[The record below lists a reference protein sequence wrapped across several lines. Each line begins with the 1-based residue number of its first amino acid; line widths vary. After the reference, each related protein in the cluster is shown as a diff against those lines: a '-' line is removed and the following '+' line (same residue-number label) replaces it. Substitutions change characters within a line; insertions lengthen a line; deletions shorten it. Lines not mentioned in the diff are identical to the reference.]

1 MWLNSRSKD
10 IHRGIQRGT
19 SGLEK
24 FKIFW
29 PQIYPGKMKNFTMVY
44 PVSNATLKEETT
56 IPWTYNESTPYVYS
70 EEEERLQRI
79 AFHLRV
85 FSLVVYSLA
94 FLLGTTGNGLVIY
107 FTAFVMKRTVNVVW
121 FLNLAIADFIFTF
134 FLPLSITYA
143 SLDYNWPFGK
153 FMCKLN
159 STILFINLYTSI
171 FLLTVISIDRFISV
185 VFPVWCQ
192 NHRTPKLASFVAVAV
207 WILAFIFSL
216 PYFIFRDINDA
227 EKDHVVCYNNFHE
240 DEKVANERHKA
251 TVIAR
256 FIASFFIPFTIIIS
270 CYSVILL
277 RIQRNHMTTSSKP
290 FKVVLAVILSF
301 FVCWFPYHVF
311 SFLEL
316 SANYGKD
323 ENLQFITFVGIPI
336 TSSLV
341 FINSCIN
348 PILYVFMGRDF
359 KQKFQSSLRLI
370 FEKAFSEESAQIDSK
385 SNTKST
391 SNSQLV

>member
-1 MWLNSRSKD
+1 MWLNSRSKN

-24 FKIFW
+24 FNIFW
-29 PQIYPGKMKNFTMVY
+29 PQIYPGKMKNFTMIY
-44 PVSNATLKEETT
+44 PVSNASFKEETT
-56 IPWTYNESTPYVYS
+56 IPWTYYKSTPYVYS
-70 EEEERLQRI
+70 EEKERLNRI
-79 AFHLRV
+79 EFHLRM
-85 FSLVVYSLA
+85 FSVVIYSLA

-143 SLDYNWPFGK
+143 SLDFHWPFGK

-171 FLLTVISIDRFISV
+171 FLLTVISIDRLISV

-192 NHRTPKLASFVAVAV
+192 NHRTPRLASIVAVAV
-207 WILAFIFSL
+207 WILAFIFSV

-227 EKDHVVCYNNFHE
+227 QKDRVACYNNFHE
-240 DEKVANERHKA
+240 DMEVAYERQKV
-251 TVIAR
+251 TVIIR
-256 FIASFFIPFTIIIS
+256 FIVGFFIPFIIIIS

-277 RIQRNHMTTSSKP
+277 RIQRNHLTTSSKP

-311 SFLEL
+311 SFLDL
-316 SANYGKD
+316 SAIYSED
-323 ENLQFITFVGIPI
+323 EHLYYITFVGIPI

-359 KQKFQSSLRLI
+359 KQKLHSSLRSI
-370 FEKAFSEESAQIDSK
+370 FEKAFSEESAPIDSK

>member
-1 MWLNSRSKD
+1 
-10 IHRGIQRGT
+10 
-19 SGLEK
+19 
-24 FKIFW
+24 
-29 PQIYPGKMKNFTMVY
+29 MKNFTMVY
-44 PVSNATLKEETT
+44 PVSNVTLKEETT

-70 EEEERLQRI
+70 EEEERLERI
-79 AFHLRV
+79 AFHLRE

-134 FLPLSITYA
+134 FLPLSITHA
-143 SLDYNWPFGK
+143 SLNYHWPFGK
-153 FMCKLN
+153 LMCKLN
-159 STILFINLYTSI
+159 STILFINLYASI

-192 NHRTPKLASFVAVAV
+192 NHRTPKLASVVAVVV
-207 WILAFIFSL
+207 WILALIFSL
-216 PYFIFRDINDA
+216 PYSIFRDINDA
-227 EKDHVVCYNNFHE
+227 EEDYVSCYNNFHD
-240 DEKVANERHKA
+240 DEKVAIQRHKA
-251 TVIAR
+251 TVFVR
-256 FIASFFIPFTIIIS
+256 FIVSFFIPFTIIIS

-277 RIQRNHMTTSSKP
+277 RIQRNHMTTSNKP
-290 FKVVLAVILSF
+290 FKVVLAVIISF

-316 SANYGKD
+316 SANYGD
-323 ENLQFITFVGIPI
+323 ENEHLSYITFVGIPI
-336 TSSLV
+336 TSSLA

-359 KQKFQSSLRLI
+359 KQKFQSSLRSI
-370 FEKAFSEESAQIDSK
+370 FERAFSEESAQMDSK
-385 SNTKST
+385 SKTKST
-391 SNSQLV
+391 SDSQLV

>member
-1 MWLNSRSKD
+1 
-10 IHRGIQRGT
+10 
-19 SGLEK
+19 
-24 FKIFW
+24 
-29 PQIYPGKMKNFTMVY
+29 MKNFTMEY
-44 PVSNATLKEETT
+44 PVSNVTLKEETT
-56 IPWTYNESTPYVYS
+56 IPWAYYESTPEVYS
-70 EEEERLQRI
+70 EEDERLERI

-85 FSLVVYSLA
+85 FSLVIYSFA
-94 FLLGTTGNGLVIY
+94 FVLGTTGNGLVIY

-134 FLPLSITYA
+134 FLPLSITHA
-143 SLDYNWPFGK
+143 SLEYHWPFGK

-159 STILFINLYTSI
+159 STILFINLYASI
-171 FLLTVISIDRFISV
+171 FLLTMISIDRFISV

-192 NHRTPKLASFVAVAV
+192 NHRTPKLASFIAVAV

-216 PYFIFRDINDA
+216 PYFIFRDIYGA
-227 EKDHVVCYNNFHE
+227 EEDHVSCYNNFHE
-240 DEKVANERHKA
+240 DEKVAYPRHKA
-251 TVIAR
+251 TLIIR
-256 FIASFFIPFTIIIS
+256 FIVSFFIPLIIIIS

-277 RIQRNHMTTSSKP
+277 RIQRNHMTTSNKP
-290 FKVVLAVILSF
+290 FKVVLAVIISF

-316 SANYGKD
+316 SANYD
-323 ENLQFITFVGIPI
+323 ENEHLYYITFVGIPI

-359 KQKFQSSLRLI
+359 KQKFHSSLRSI
-370 FEKAFSEESAQIDSK
+370 FERAFSEESTQIDSK
-385 SNTKST
+385 SKTKST
-391 SNSQLV
+391 SDSQLV

>member
-1 MWLNSRSKD
+1 
-10 IHRGIQRGT
+10 
-19 SGLEK
+19 
-24 FKIFW
+24 
-29 PQIYPGKMKNFTMVY
+29 MKNFTMIH
-44 PVSNATLKEETT
+44 PFSNATLKEETT
-56 IPWTYNESTPYVYS
+56 IPWSYYKSTLYVNS
-70 EEEERLQRI
+70 EEDKRLLRI
-79 AFHLRV
+79 KFHLRV
-85 FSLVVYSLA
+85 FSLVIYSLA

-143 SLDYNWPFGK
+143 SLNYHWPFGK

-159 STILFINLYTSI
+159 STILFINLYASI
-171 FLLTVISIDRFISV
+171 FLLTMISIDRFISV
-185 VFPVWCQ
+185 VFPVWSQ

-227 EKDHVVCYNNFHE
+227 KKDHISCYNNFSE
-240 DEKVANERHKA
+240 DDKVAYARHKA
-251 TVIAR
+251 TLIVR
-256 FIASFFIPFTIIIS
+256 FIVSFFIPFIIIIS

-277 RIQRNHMTTSSKP
+277 RIQRNRMTTSNKP
-290 FKVVLAVILSF
+290 FKVALAVILCF

-316 SANYGKD
+316 SANHVQNKHLKY
-323 ENLQFITFVGIPI
+323 ITSVGIPI
-336 TSSLV
+336 ASSLA

-359 KQKFQSSLRLI
+359 KQKFHSSLRSI
-370 FEKAFSEESAQIDSK
+370 FERAFSEESAPIDSK
-385 SNTKST
+385 IKTKLT

>member
-1 MWLNSRSKD
+1 
-10 IHRGIQRGT
+10 
-19 SGLEK
+19 
-24 FKIFW
+24 
-29 PQIYPGKMKNFTMVY
+29 MKNFTMVY

-56 IPWTYNESTPYVYS
+56 NPWAYYESTPYVCS
-70 EEEERLQRI
+70 EEEDRQQRI
-79 AFHLRV
+79 KFHLRV

-121 FLNLAIADFIFTF
+121 FLNLAIADFIFMF
-134 FLPLSITYA
+134 FLPLSITQA
-143 SLDYNWPFGK
+143 SLNFHWPFGK

-159 STILFINLYTSI
+159 SLILFINLYASI

-216 PYFIFRDINDA
+216 PYFIFRDINEA
-227 EKDHVVCYNNFHE
+227 EKDHVFCYNNFHE
-240 DEKVANERHKA
+240 DEKVAYPRHKA
-251 TVIAR
+251 TVIVQ
-256 FIASFFIPFTIIIS
+256 FITSFFIPFIIIIS

-277 RIQRNHMTTSSKP
+277 RIQRNQMTTSSKP
-290 FKVVLAVILSF
+290 YKVVLAVILSF

-316 SANYGKD
+316 SSNYGD
-323 ENLQFITFVGIPI
+323 ENEHLFYITLVGKPI
-336 TSSLV
+336 TSSLA

-359 KQKFQSSLRLI
+359 KQKFHSSLWSI
-370 FEKAFSEESAQIDSK
+370 FEKVFSEESAPIDSK
-385 SNTKST
+385 SKTKSK
-391 SNSQLV
+391 SNPQLV

>member
-1 MWLNSRSKD
+1 M
-10 IHRGIQRGT
+10 
-19 SGLEK
+19 
-24 FKIFW
+24 KI
-29 PQIYPGKMKNFTMVY
+29 KNFTMVN
-44 PVSNATLKEETT
+44 PVFNATLKEETT
-56 IPWTYNESTPYVYS
+56 IPWTYYTFTPYVNS
-70 EEEERLQRI
+70 EEGERQERI
-79 AFHLRV
+79 KFHLRMLT
-85 FSLVVYSLA
+85 LVVSSLA

-107 FTAFVMKRTVNVVW
+107 FSVFVMKRTVNVVW

-134 FLPLSITYA
+134 FLPLRITNDA
-143 SLDYNWPFGK
+143 LNHWPFGK

-159 STILFINLYTSI
+159 STVLFINLYASI
-171 FLLTVISIDRFISV
+171 FLLTVISIDRLISI

-192 NHRTPKLASFVAVAV
+192 NHRTPKLASIVAVAV
-207 WILAFIFSL
+207 WILSFIFSL
-216 PYFIFRDINDA
+216 PYFIFRDIKVV
-227 EKDHVVCYNNFHE
+227 EKDHAVCYYNFHE
-240 DEKVANERHKA
+240 DVKVAYPRDKA

-256 FIASFFIPFTIIIS
+256 FIISFFIPFTIIIS

-316 SANYGKD
+316 SAYYGG
-323 ENLQFITFVGIPI
+323 NLSYINFVGLPI
-336 TSSLV
+336 ASSLA

-359 KQKFQSSLRLI
+359 KQKFQNSLWSI
-370 FEKAFSEESAQIDSK
+370 FEIAFSEESKSK
-385 SNTKST
+385 TKST
-391 SNSQLV
+391 TDQQLV